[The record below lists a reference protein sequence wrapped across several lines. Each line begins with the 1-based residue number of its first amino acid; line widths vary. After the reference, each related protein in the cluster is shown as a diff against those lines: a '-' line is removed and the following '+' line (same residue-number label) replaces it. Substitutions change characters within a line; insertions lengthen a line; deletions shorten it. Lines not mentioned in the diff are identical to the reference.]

1 MALKYDGIWHSAVC
15 DVCKDTFRDDDGYT
29 HYADGCGLLM
39 ALDDAHWAYDGK
51 HAYCPKHWRLVCSH
65 CGRIA
70 TGASGALLAE
80 GWLRHGDWYCPA
92 CVKKGDI
99 WGTKTY

>member
-39 ALDDAHWAYDGK
+39 ALDDAH
-51 HAYCPKHWRLVCSH
+51 
-65 CGRIA
+65 
-70 TGASGALLAE
+70 
-80 GWLRHGDWYCPA
+80 
-92 CVKKGDI
+92 
-99 WGTKTY
+99 